1 MPIDLV
7 DADLDAYSIADAGK
21 LLPVL
26 AQVSR
31 YSRERSDAAWQRLGQ
46 RMGLTRPTAEDAQQ
60 RYRNPLLHTFKGHTD
75 EVTSV
80 CHVPAT
86 ESHSACLATGSYD
99 ATAKLWDIATG
110 AVLRTFEGHTSWV
123 SSVCHVP
130 ATGSRPACLAT
141 GSRDATV
148 KLWGVW

>member
-31 YSRERSDAAWQRLGQ
+31 YSRERSDAAWRHLGQ
-46 RMGLTRPTAEDAQQ
+46 RMGLTQPSVEEAQQ
-60 RYRNPLLHTFKGHTD
+60 RYRNPLLHTFKGHTG

-80 CHVPAT
+80 CHVPA
-86 ESHSACLATGSYD
+86 S
-99 ATAKLWDIATG
+99 
-110 AVLRTFEGHTSWV
+110 
-123 SSVCHVP
+123 
-130 ATGSRPACLAT
+130 GSRPACLAT
-141 GSRDATV
+141 GSVDRTVKLWDIATGAMLRTFAEHTDVVRSVCHVPATGSQPACLATWSRDKTV

>member
-46 RMGLTRPTAEDAQQ
+46 RMGLTQPSVEEAQQ
-60 RYRNPLLHTFKGHTD
+60 RYRNPLLRTLEGHTNY
-75 EVTSV
+75 VFSV
-80 CHVPAT
+80 CHVPA
-86 ESHSACLATGSYD
+86 SGSRPACLATGSRD
-99 ATAKLWDIATG
+99 KTVKLWDIATG
-110 AVLRTFEGHTSWV
+110 AVLRTLVGHTEWV
-123 SSVCHVP
+123 TSVCHVP
-130 ATGSRPACLAT
+130 ATGSHPACLAT
-141 GSRDATV
+141 GSDDTTV